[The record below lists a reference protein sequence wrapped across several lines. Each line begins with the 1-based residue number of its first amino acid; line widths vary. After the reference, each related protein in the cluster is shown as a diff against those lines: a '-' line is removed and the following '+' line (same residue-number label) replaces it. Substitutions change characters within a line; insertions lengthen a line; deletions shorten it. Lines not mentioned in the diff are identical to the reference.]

1 MRARRMRRRHFFFYV
16 QHRGNAALLWLL
28 ALCVAAALGLV
39 LVDAKLRPQIREWAE
54 SRARYLATPVINEA
68 IGEELEENAAEYAD
82 LLRLEKGED
91 GQVLA
96 VQTDTVGINLMK
108 ARIVERIGAKL
119 TEAGPIVIRMPLG
132 NAVGADVFYGRGPR
146 IPIRL
151 LPLGSANADFIS
163 VFTNAGINQTKHQIL
178 IEASVKLSVLAPGSE
193 VSIQVSSQVAV
204 AETVIVGTVPEGYF
218 YMQGQTAGSRA
229 MPNTTQGEQP

>member
-54 SRARYLATPVINEA
+54 SRARYLATQVINEA

-151 LPLGSANADFIS
+151 CRWAAP
-163 VFTNAGINQTKHQIL
+163 TQIL
-178 IEASVKLSVLAPGSE
+178 SACSPMRASTRRNTR
-193 VSIQVSSQVAV
+193 SSSKPV
-204 AETVIVGTVPEGYF
+204 
-218 YMQGQTAGSRA
+218 
-229 MPNTTQGEQP
+229 